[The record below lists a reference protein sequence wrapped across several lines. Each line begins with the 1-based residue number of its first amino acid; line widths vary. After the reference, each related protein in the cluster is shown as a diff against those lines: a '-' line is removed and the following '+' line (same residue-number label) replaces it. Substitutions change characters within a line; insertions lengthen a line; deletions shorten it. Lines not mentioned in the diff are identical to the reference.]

1 MGGDDFNKTDNVN
14 PQIKISGGNTIL
26 SRLNNEWELAKIRHD
41 AAAEYFD
48 ELCEMVEFEINTH
61 HNNRNYFMFIEIE
74 FPANLNN
81 FVPRPRVTGND
92 FLMQETWS
100 NKFQEFMREQEIN
113 CLEMA
118 NNYIQL
124 KEFSGSINLKYENVQ
139 LESDLLI
146 GTLKNLIPRDV
157 HISSTLESTSGNYI
171 NNQLRR
177 LYYGRLSF
185 DEHKNINFLRL
196 QPHCL
201 CV

>member
-1 MGGDDFNKTDNVN
+1 
-14 PQIKISGGNTIL
+14 
-26 SRLNNEWELAKIRHD
+26 
-41 AAAEYFD
+41 
-48 ELCEMVEFEINTH
+48 
-61 HNNRNYFMFIEIE
+61 
-74 FPANLNN
+74 
-81 FVPRPRVTGND
+81 
-92 FLMQETWS
+92 
-100 NKFQEFMREQEIN
+100 MREQEIN

-185 DEHKNINFLRL
+185 DEHTNVNFLRL
-196 QPHCL
+196 QPHCSL
-201 CV
+201 RIECLPDGYFLGLTENEKAVQLSMEKRIKRYLLTWPKHVIVDRKKWTNDFDHSGKRWGDGWSYG